1 METIKKVGLIKK
13 ENPDV
18 NLGIIMG
25 CKNSDFVEKYAITKC
40 KKV

>member
-1 METIKKVGLIKK
+1 MKTIKKVGLIKK

-25 CKNSDFVEKYAITKC
+25 CKNYYYGIL
-40 KKV
+40 

>member
-1 METIKKVGLIKK
+1 MGKLKTIKSRAYIK

-25 CKNSDFVEKYAITKC
+25 CKNYYYGIF
-40 KKV
+40 